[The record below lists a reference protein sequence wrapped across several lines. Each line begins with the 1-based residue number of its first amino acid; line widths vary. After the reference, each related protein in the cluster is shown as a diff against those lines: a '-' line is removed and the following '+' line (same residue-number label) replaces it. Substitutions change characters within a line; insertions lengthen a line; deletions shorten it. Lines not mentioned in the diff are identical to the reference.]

1 MPEYEVYREFESGLT
16 EPELHGAVE
25 ACGEKIEQL
34 RTEGEHVR
42 YLGSEVLLDDE
53 GSIVGTMCCFDGESR
68 EQIEALNE
76 RAGVPFVTTYRR
88 GSPVEGEAPKAP

>member
-1 MPEYEVYREFESGLT
+1 MPEYDVYRAFDGGLT
-16 EPELHGAVE
+16 EAELHGAVA
-25 ACGEKIEQL
+25 ACGEAIEAL
-34 RTEGEHVR
+34 RAEGEHVR

-53 GSIVGTMCCFDGESR
+53 DTIVGTMCCFDGESR

-88 GSPVEGEAPKAP
+88 GTPVEGEAPKAQ